1 MRFEDYKNPKT
12 LDKPLTKRDEEFVSG
27 LVDHKLSAVEAF
39 TKAGYKGKS
48 QKVFKHRANRTQRYL
63 WPHIEERIRQKV
75 GETAT
80 MALGV
85 LEQLL
90 QSDSDNVRLNAARDI
105 LSRAGYDAVHK
116 QETVLKE
123 VSELSDEELDE
134 KIAQVSNVIKLPKT
148 DWG

>member
-1 MRFEDYKNPKT
+1 
-12 LDKPLTKRDEEFVSG
+12 
-27 LVDHKLSAVEAF
+27 
-39 TKAGYKGKS
+39 
-48 QKVFKHRANRTQRYL
+48 
-63 WPHIEERIRQKV
+63 
-75 GETAT
+75 

-134 KIAQVSNVIKLPKT
+134 KLAQVSNVIKLPKT

>member
-1 MRFEDYKNPKT
+1 
-12 LDKPLTKRDEEFVSG
+12 
-27 LVDHKLSAVEAF
+27 
-39 TKAGYKGKS
+39 
-48 QKVFKHRANRTQRYL
+48 
-63 WPHIEERIRQKV
+63 
-75 GETAT
+75 

-123 VSELSDEELDE
+123 VSELSDEELDAKLAE
-134 KIAQVSNVIKLPKT
+134 LSNVVKLPKRS
-148 DWG
+148 

>member
-1 MRFEDYKNPKT
+1 
-12 LDKPLTKRDEEFVSG
+12 
-27 LVDHKLSAVEAF
+27 
-39 TKAGYKGKS
+39 
-48 QKVFKHRANRTQRYL
+48 
-63 WPHIEERIRQKV
+63 
-75 GETAT
+75 

-123 VSELSDEELDE
+123 VSELSDEELDTKLAE
-134 KIAQVSNVIKLPKT
+134 ISNVIKLPKT